1 MNRVDWAG
9 HARRLRD
16 HAAADASTRTA
27 LTGQLHRPDQDV
39 LRVASSC
46 GTAAYSPDRPNPR
59 LEKLV
64 ADTLAARPKA
74 RPHTGNFDLS
84 SSPGHRPPSPRS

>member
-1 MNRVDWAG
+1 MARIDWADY
-9 HARRLRD
+9 ARRLREHAEAD
-16 HAAADASTRTA
+16 AAARIAE
-27 LTGQLHRPDQDV
+27 TGQPHRPDQDV

-46 GTAAYSPDRPNPR
+46 DTAAYSPDRPNPR

-64 ADTLAARPKA
+64 ADTLAARPSP

-84 SSPGHRPPSPRS
+84 SSPGHRPSAPRR